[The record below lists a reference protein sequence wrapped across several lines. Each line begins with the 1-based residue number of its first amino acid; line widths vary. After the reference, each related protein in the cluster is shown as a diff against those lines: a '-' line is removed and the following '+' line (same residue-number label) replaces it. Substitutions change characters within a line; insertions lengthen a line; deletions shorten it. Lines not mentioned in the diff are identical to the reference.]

1 MPSIY
6 CVTVHLDRKDYKE
19 PPLIG
24 EHLVIADS
32 LEQLLTKYPEDRESK
47 NWVHER
53 ITEIRLLASTT
64 STAAPLAY
72 LDIRNMPEA
81 KPTDQ
86 GENTSVVH

>member
-6 CVTVHLDRKDYKE
+6 CVTVNLDRKDPDE

-32 LEQLLTKYPEDRESK
+32 LEQLLTRYPEDQERK
-47 NWVHER
+47 RWVHER

-64 STAAPLAY
+64 STAAPMAY
-72 LDIRNMPEA
+72 LDIRDTPDKKA
-81 KPTDQ
+81 TDQ
-86 GENTSVVH
+86 GKTTPVVH